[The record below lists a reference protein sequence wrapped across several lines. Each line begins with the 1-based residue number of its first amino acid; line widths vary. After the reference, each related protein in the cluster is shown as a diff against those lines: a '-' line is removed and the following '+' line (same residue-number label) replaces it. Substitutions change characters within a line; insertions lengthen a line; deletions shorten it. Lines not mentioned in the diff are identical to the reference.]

1 MFSGIVEEL
10 GELKVVA
17 PSRLVVAA
25 CKVMDDLALGS
36 SICVNGACLTVTS
49 RDSSSFAVDV
59 VPETLRRTNLG
70 SLKVTDRV
78 NLERSLP
85 VGGRF
90 DGHIV
95 QGHIDGTGTVQS
107 ISDEGVALLL
117 KFQAPTSLM
126 HYVVEKGFIA
136 VDGTSLT
143 VVNCDTGS
151 FVVTLVPYTRDN
163 TVLGIREVGEHVN
176 LEIDILAKYV
186 ERLLSGRNLPLGVA
200 GDI

>member
-10 GELKVVA
+10 GELRTVE
-17 PSRLVVAA
+17 PNRLVVAA

-49 RDSSSFAVDV
+49 RDSNSFSVDV

-70 SLKVTDRV
+70 FLKVNDRV

-107 ISDEGVALLL
+107 ISDEGVALL
-117 KFQAPTSLM
+117 KFQAPESLM
-126 HYVVEKGFIA
+126 RYVVEKGFIA
-136 VDGTSLT
+136 VDGISLT
-143 VVNCDTGS
+143 VVNCDSGS
-151 FVVTLVPYTRDN
+151 FVVTLIPYTRDN
-163 TVLGIREVGEHVN
+163 TVLGIRELGEHVN
-176 LEIDILAKYV
+176 LEVDILAKYV
-186 ERLLSGRNLPLGVA
+186 ERLSTGRSLPPGVA